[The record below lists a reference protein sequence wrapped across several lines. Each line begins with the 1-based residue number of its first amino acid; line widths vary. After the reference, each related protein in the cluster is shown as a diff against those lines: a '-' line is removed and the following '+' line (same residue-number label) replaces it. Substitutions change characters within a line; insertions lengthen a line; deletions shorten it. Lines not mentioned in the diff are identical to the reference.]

1 MAPEKP
7 PSLAIF
13 DARFDGGELKGTV
26 HYVERAKK
34 SGRLRVRWSVGSKP
48 KSFIEVGGGVAYVY
62 DEKGVEQPPAS
73 PDTSPALSDENHH
86 VWYQGME
93 EGVPWLM
100 YILILPEGSTLRN
113 PNPMPRGVKIFDGKQ
128 DEQGPRLALFWF
140 LEPDEFERA
149 KLECEV
155 AELEGDLE
163 SEVRW
168 ISRNYIR
175 GMDPAPP
182 NPNVL
187 VEDPPREEKQVP
199 SGSNPWIS
207 GSFYLFAAV
216 VLITLVA
223 LITNIVAPWALPIVV
238 AGGLIAVLLVGVL
251 QLRNDDALQDESFVT
266 LVVETLKRLPLL
278 NRFSGERDTET

>member
-1 MAPEKP
+1 
-7 PSLAIF
+7 
-13 DARFDGGELKGTV
+13 
-26 HYVERAKK
+26 
-34 SGRLRVRWSVGSKP
+34 VRWSVGSKP
-48 KSFIEVGGGVAYVY
+48 DSFIEVGGGVAYVY
-62 DEKGVEQPPAS
+62 DEEGVKQVPPSPDAS
-73 PDTSPALSDENHH
+73 PDLWDENHY
-86 VWYQGME
+86 VWHEGMDE
-93 EGVPWLM
+93 EVSWLM

-113 PNPMPRGVKIFDGKQ
+113 PNPMPRGVKIFDGQQ

-140 LEPDEFERA
+140 LEPGDFGRA

-168 ISRNYIR
+168 INRNYMR

-182 NPNVL
+182 NPDVV
-187 VEDPPREEKQVP
+187 VEDPLR
-199 SGSNPWIS
+199 SNPWIS

-223 LITNIVAPWALPIVV
+223 LVTNFVAPWALPIVV

-278 NRFSGERDTET
+278 NRFSGERDTEK